1 MGIPLSGSVEWVP
14 FPGRCPAAAGV
25 DGDHAMRRAT
35 QRITL
40 GSYLSL
46 AGAGLT
52 AALVALGGLGPA
64 QIPGSRAGD
73 LFEARPVDPER
84 YAVLGRPL
92 GNGEWTLLVLEQ
104 IRPAPLCWQRRPDG
118 LVDPSLNRFD
128 FTGICGRYIDSN
140 GFSVRLA
147 NLEGSSLPS
156 GPLRLRL
163 EQSGTE
169 LQLLASAAGLANEL
183 LVGRAA
189 IPARDRDGFV
199 ALRLNPGWEL
209 QRRRYGSQTLNHLY
223 FANAASAEQLLA
235 YAGGR
240 PTLPGGTARAAYPML
255 PPPPPLPVS
264 TAPAPRSSWR
274 TQAPIGAPGMAMA
287 EPTGMGE
294 GRVVALQVVPFRE

>member
-1 MGIPLSGSVEWVP
+1 M
-14 FPGRCPAAAGV
+14 
-25 DGDHAMRRAT
+25 
-35 QRITL
+35 L
-40 GSYLSL
+40 GWDLSL
-46 AGAGLT
+46 GGAGLT
-52 AALVALGGLGPA
+52 AALLALGGLGPP

-104 IRPAPLCWQRRPDG
+104 IRPAPLCWQQRPDG

-147 NLEGSSLPS
+147 NLEGNSLPS

-163 EQSGTE
+163 EQSGAD
-169 LQLLASAAGLANEL
+169 LQLLASAPGLASEL

-189 IPARDRDGFV
+189 IPARDRNGFV

-209 QRRRYGSQTLNHLY
+209 QRRRYGNQILNHLY
-223 FANAASAEQLLA
+223 FANGASAEQLLA
-235 YAGGR
+235 YGGGR
-240 PTLPGGTARAAYPML
+240 PAIPGAATRAAYPLL

-264 TAPAPRSSWR
+264 TAPVPRSSWQ
-274 TQAPIGAPGMAMA
+274 TQAPIRAAGGMVMA
-287 EPTGMGE
+287 EPTSTGE